1 MFASSKKYG
10 ANTSE
15 RTGEFPEKISDNF
28 RDGPDFLKA
37 LHETIKKVGDSIET
51 LRFNTAISQMM
62 IFMSV
67 FQKSERV
74 SIGKRRKFVQLLAPF
89 APHIGEELWER
100 LGGTGSVAKA
110 PWPAADE
117 SSLQSDT
124 VKMAVQV
131 NGKLRGEIVVGKSL
145 GKDEIVAAAKSLENV
160 ANFLA
165 GKTVVKEIW
174 PCRAKS

>member
-1 MFASSKKYG
+1 
-10 ANTSE
+10 
-15 RTGEFPEKISDNF
+15 
-28 RDGPDFLKA
+28 
-37 LHETIKKVGDSIET
+37 
-51 LRFNTAISQMM
+51 MM

-74 SIGKRRKFVQLLAPF
+74 SIESARKFVQLLAPF

-131 NGKLRGEIVVGKSL
+131 NGKLRGEIVVEKSL

-165 GKTVVKEIW
+165 GKTVVKEICV
-174 PCRAKS
+174 PGKIVNIVAK